1 MMMNKMKKLMVLFL
15 IGISCIGLM
24 GASIWEGA
32 AAMAAG
38 GELPENGFY
47 IATNSFPRNTMVDVV
62 NLENGKTLR
71 AIVVGGIDA
80 PGLLGILSKEAA
92 AALGLEKGVVGRIRV
107 NMPSDPIAFSRYT
120 DELAKNGDPDRD
132 PAAALSLATTEAA
145 QESNQTSVVENKETT
160 PAEPVQGTVDEK
172 KEEVQA
178 SPITSG
184 AGPAV
189 EQSVDQNQADQIV
202 QETTIQL
209 TAVPASEPEVAEEQP
224 VEDQI
229 KELPEVTQQTAPVTE
244 EITPEV
250 PASEKPEA
258 IAAESPETSVP
269 AETVEPAVETQ
280 PVPIVTEPSTEKP
293 SEIAA
298 ESPESS
304 LPAEIPQEK
313 NAEVPMDVAMETLS
327 PEVASPPPE
336 ATSAAPSN
344 DMVEP
349 AGPVPTAES
358 SPEPAAPSDVPV
370 EISLEPA
377 EERPPV
383 ITEVE
388 TPALPSKTEIPLAE
402 AEVVQQIPQPI
413 AEKTAETVPEPSSST
428 VVITEVTPPPVLTN
442 PKEPEIAKI
451 PEKNPAPVTSPR
463 SEPATVP
470 SAQVRFSVPVILNL
484 DKGKYYIQL
493 GAYMKA
499 DAVEEQIKKINKKYP
514 LLVQV
519 AGSTEKPV
527 YRLMIGPLNEGE
539 SGALVSYFKKSGY
552 KDAFVKKQS

>member
-1 MMMNKMKKLMVLFL
+1 MMMNKMKKLMVLCL
-15 IGISCIGLM
+15 IGILCIGLM

-107 NMPSDPIAFSRYT
+107 NMPADPIAFSRYT
-120 DELAKNGDPDRD
+120 DELAKNEDPDRD
-132 PAAALSLATTEAA
+132 PAAALSLAAT
-145 QESNQTSVVENKETT
+145 VENQ
-160 PAEPVQGTVDEK
+160 EPVQGAVDEK
-172 KEEVQA
+172 KDEVRA
-178 SPITSG
+178 SSITSD
-184 AGPAV
+184 AEPAV
-189 EQSVDQNQADQIV
+189 EQSVNQNQADQLV
-202 QETTIQL
+202 QEDRTQSTEIPVAGPVL
-209 TAVPASEPEVAEEQP
+209 AEEQAA
-224 VEDQI
+224 EDQI
-229 KELPEVTQQTAPVTE
+229 NELPEVTQHTAPVAE
-244 EITPEV
+244 EIIPEV
-250 PASEKPEA
+250 PVSEKIEE
-258 IAAESPETSVP
+258 IAVESPESSIP
-269 AETVEPAVETQ
+269 AEAAIETQ
-280 PVPIVTEPSTEKP
+280 PVPLVIEPSTEKP

-304 LPAEIPQEK
+304 QPAETPQEK
-313 NAEVPMDVAMETLS
+313 TAEVPMDVAMETLS
-327 PEVASPPPE
+327 PEVAGPPPE
-336 ATSAAPSN
+336 AASAVPSN

-349 AGPVPTAES
+349 AGPVPTVES
-358 SPEPAAPSDVPV
+358 SPELAVPTDVPV

-377 EERPPV
+377 SERPPV
-383 ITEVE
+383 AATADTPLLEPKNEVAIVPPE
-388 TPALPSKTEIPLAE
+388 AAEPLPP
-402 AEVVQQIPQPI
+402 
-413 AEKTAETVPEPSSST
+413 ETVPEPSSSI
-428 VVITEVTPPPVLTN
+428 VVITEAAPPVLTK
-442 PKEPEIAKI
+442 PEEPEVAKA

-463 SEPATVP
+463 SETAPVNASRSETAAVP
-470 SAQVRFSVPVILNL
+470 SAQVRFSVPVIINL

-493 GAYMKA
+493 GAYTKA
-499 DAVEEQIKKINKKYP
+499 DAVEEQIKKLNKKYP

-519 AGSTEKPV
+519 AGTTEKPV

>member
-1 MMMNKMKKLMVLFL
+1 MMNKMKKLMVLFL

-92 AALGLEKGVVGRIRV
+92 AVLGLEKGVVGRIRV
-107 NMPSDPIAFSRYT
+107 NMPADPIAFSRYT

-132 PAAALSLATTEAA
+132 PAAALSLATAA
-145 QESNQTSVVENKETT
+145 ETK
-160 PAEPVQGTVDEK
+160 EPVQEPVDEK
-172 KEEVQA
+172 KDEVQA
-178 SPITSG
+178 SQITSDT
-184 AGPAV
+184 GPAV
-189 EQSVDQNQADQIV
+189 EQSVNQNQSDQLE
-202 QETTIQL
+202 QKETIQSSEI
-209 TAVPASEPEVAEEQP
+209 PATEPVLAEEQP

-250 PASEKPEA
+250 PASEKPDE

-280 PVPIVTEPSTEKP
+280 PVPLVTEPPTESP

-313 NAEVPMDVAMETLS
+313 NAEVPMDVAMETVS
-327 PEVASPPPE
+327 PPEVANPPPE

-358 SPEPAAPSDVPV
+358 SPELAVPSDVPV

-377 EERPPV
+377 SERPPV
-383 ITEVE
+383 AATVDTPLLQPKNEVTIVPPE
-388 TPALPSKTEIPLAE
+388 AAEPLP
-402 AEVVQQIPQPI
+402 
-413 AEKTAETVPEPSSST
+413 AETVPEPSSST
-428 VVITEVTPPPVLTN
+428 VVITEVAPSPVLTN
-442 PKEPEIAKI
+442 PEEPEIAQT
-451 PEKNPAPVTSPR
+451 PEKNPAPVASQR
-463 SEPATVP
+463 AEPATVP

-493 GAYMKA
+493 GAYTKA
-499 DAVEEQIKKINKKYP
+499 DTVEEQIKKINKKYP

-519 AGSTEKPV
+519 AGTTEKPV

>member
-1 MMMNKMKKLMVLFL
+1 MMMNKMKKLMVLCL
-15 IGISCIGLM
+15 IGILCIGLM

-132 PAAALSLATTEAA
+132 PAAAISIATT
-145 QESNQTSVVENKETT
+145 TT
-160 PAEPVQGTVDEK
+160 TQEPVQALVDEK
-172 KEEVQA
+172 KDEVPA
-178 SPITSG
+178 SPITSD
-184 AGPAV
+184 AGSAV
-189 EQSVDQNQADQIV
+189 EQSVNQNQSDQLE
-202 QETTIQL
+202 QETTIQS

-229 KELPEVTQQTAPVTE
+229 KELPEVTQQTASVTE

-250 PASEKPEA
+250 PASEKPDE
-258 IAAESPETSVP
+258 IAAEIPETSVS

-280 PVPIVTEPSTEKP
+280 PVPIVTEPPTETP

-304 LPAEIPQEK
+304 LPAETPQEK
-313 NAEVPMDVAMETLS
+313 TAEVSMDVAMETVS
-327 PEVASPPPE
+327 PEVASPLTE
-336 ATSAAPSN
+336 ASSAAPSN

-349 AGPVPTAES
+349 TEPVPTAES
-358 SPEPAAPSDVPV
+358 SPELAAPSDVPV

-377 EERPPV
+377 SERPPV
-383 ITEVE
+383 AATVDTPLLEPKNEVTLVPPE
-388 TPALPSKTEIPLAE
+388 AAEPLP
-402 AEVVQQIPQPI
+402 
-413 AEKTAETVPEPSSST
+413 AETVPEPSSST
-428 VVITEVTPPPVLTN
+428 VVITEAAPSPVLTN
-442 PKEPEIAKI
+442 PEEPEIAQT
-451 PEKNPAPVTSPR
+451 PEKNPAPVTSQR
-463 SEPATVP
+463 AEPATVQ

-493 GAYMKA
+493 GAYTKA
-499 DAVEEQIKKINKKYP
+499 DTVEEQIKKLNKKYP

-519 AGSTEKPV
+519 AGTTEKPI